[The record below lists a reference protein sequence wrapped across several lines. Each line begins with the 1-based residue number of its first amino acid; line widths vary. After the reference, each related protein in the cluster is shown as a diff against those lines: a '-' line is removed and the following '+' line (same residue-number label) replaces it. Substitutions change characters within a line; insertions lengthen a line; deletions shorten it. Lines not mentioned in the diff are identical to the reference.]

1 MVMVW
6 FAPLTPGVDHKNIGR
21 QAGLAVD
28 SVLVVRQCSALGT
41 VRAAGRAGR
50 AFAATAPA
58 GIRAHALQKLQQGW
72 LCICRHLER

>member
-1 MVMVW
+1 MVW
-6 FAPLTPGVDHKNIGR
+6 FALLTPGVDHKNIGR
-21 QAGLAVD
+21 RADLTVD
-28 SVLVVRQCSALGT
+28 NVLLVRQRSALGT

-58 GIRAHALQKLQQGW
+58 GIRAHALHKLQQGW